1 MFTTGKKAQ
10 IEQLKEESKNFMIQQ
25 GILTLG
31 YSIDQLERI
40 QTLLMKKMVDGPDKI
55 NDPVEALK
63 LSMQEFEQEQ
73 KAFQQE
79 QFNKLMGNMV
89 FDETTGMVSS
99 MAPGGGG
106 APAPSPAPAPAPVPA
121 AGPNYDKEPIYTY
134 DSGGALKVLD
144 QNALGDVRSSV
155 YPYLPHGGKK
165 RTKSK
170 KRSKKN
176 SKKNSKKRSKKNSK
190 KRIKSNK
197 RKNKR
202 R

>member
-1 MFTTGKKAQ
+1 MFTTGKKDEVA
-10 IEQLKEESKNFMIQQ
+10 ELKAESETFMIQQ
-25 GILTLG
+25 GLMNMG
-31 YSIDQLERI
+31 FNDVQLRRI
-40 QTLLMKKMVDGPDKI
+40 QALLMKKMVDGPDKI

-63 LSMQEFEQEQ
+63 LSIQEFEQEQ

-79 QFNKLMGNMV
+79 QFNKLMRDMV

-106 APAPSPAPAPAPVPA
+106 ASAPAPAPAPAPVPA
-121 AGPNYDKEPIYTY
+121 AGPNYDKEGKYSY
-134 DSGGALKVLD
+134 GKNGALEVL
-144 QNALGDVRSSV
+144 NPNTHGDVRSSDD
-155 YPYLPHGGKK
+155 PYLPRGGKK

-170 KRSKKN
+170 KRSKK
-176 SKKNSKKRSKKNSK
+176 RSKK
-190 KRIKSNK
+190 KRRKSTK